1 MASLIAT
8 SSPNSFQLRLGF
20 KSKKSSFVLLRMNF
34 RNLDYRRI
42 SVCSASGSAARD
54 EGESWMNSDASDSFS
69 GWFDKDSGNGLSPK
83 RGFGGIVGVGL
94 AGVFLAA
101 GVAFA
106 SLSFSKRSTAGP
118 KLQMEPL
125 TIQQEVLPATEDWDE
140 NVDQL
145 EKEGNTVLLD
155 EGNQQNGC
163 DSKCNTG
170 INLDSFSPIET
181 SEATSENIPCDKI
194 NVRTSL
200 LQNVAIDSNGFDAIP
215 HASGQ
220 EDLQIHPGVDDITE
234 PSASNPRPPELSE
247 SDVVQ
252 DSHSIT
258 IFDLPVPEAIIE
270 IKTNLPSDSLTSG
283 CVVTS
288 ESDIMLDSQVHSK
301 DVVETL
307 TPVSSQQEFNPSEKL
322 QLLSEGISS
331 PPERHNLNETEPF
344 GATSESVLADLYGN
358 ESDMNGHNEIN
369 RSSLFDSPIP
379 ESSFSYAGIPAPSLV
394 SAALQVPPGKVV
406 VPAIVDQVQGQAFAA
421 LQVLKVIEPDVQPS
435 DLCTRREYARW
446 LLCASSVLSRS
457 TISKVY
463 PAMFIENVTELAFDD
478 VTPEDPDFPFI
489 QGLAEAGLISSKLS
503 INDAHHSQDKEHNP
517 ILFSPESPL
526 SRQDLISWKM
536 ALEKRQLPDAD
547 RKILYQ
553 CSGFI
558 DIDKINPDAWPALVA
573 DLSAGEHGITALAF
587 GYTRL
592 FQPDKPVTKAQAA
605 IALATGDATEVVG
618 EELTRIEAE
627 SIAETAVAAHTALVA
642 QVEKDLNA
650 SFEKE
655 LLIEREKIDAIEK
668 LAEEARL
675 ELERLRAESEE
686 ENDALMRGRAAV
698 ESEMEVL
705 SRLRVEVEEQLQS
718 LMSNKME
725 ISFERDRINKLRK
738 EAENENQVIAQLQY
752 DLEVERKALSMAR
765 TWAEDEAKR
774 AREQAKALEEARE
787 RWERHG
793 LKIVVDEE
801 LRDYAYA
808 GVTWVEAGKPSPID
822 GTVNRAEKLVV
833 KLKAM
838 SSEIKGKS
846 FSMAGEIK
854 EKSASMAGEIKE
866 KSTAMAGEIKG
877 RSFSIIE
884 KIIQKIEYL
893 ISVMKQ
899 QVAEAARQARDL
911 QSTIALKASRSAE
924 EFQENAIN
932 FGSNVKDG
940 AKRIAEDCR
949 EGVEKITQKF
959 KT

>member
-163 DSKCNTG
+163 DSKCNT
-170 INLDSFSPIET
+170 
-181 SEATSENIPCDKI
+181 
-194 NVRTSL
+194 
-200 LQNVAIDSNGFDAIP
+200 
-215 HASGQ
+215 
-220 EDLQIHPGVDDITE
+220 
-234 PSASNPRPPELSE
+234 
-247 SDVVQ
+247 
-252 DSHSIT
+252 
-258 IFDLPVPEAIIE
+258 
-270 IKTNLPSDSLTSG
+270 
-283 CVVTS
+283 
-288 ESDIMLDSQVHSK
+288 
-301 DVVETL
+301 
-307 TPVSSQQEFNPSEKL
+307 
-322 QLLSEGISS
+322 
-331 PPERHNLNETEPF
+331 
-344 GATSESVLADLYGN
+344 
-358 ESDMNGHNEIN
+358 
-369 RSSLFDSPIP
+369 
-379 ESSFSYAGIPAPSLV
+379 
-394 SAALQVPPGKVV
+394 ALQVPPGKVV